1 MSALLGGIGMVTS
14 WRLGFVVL
22 GPRGRDVTG
31 LEVDGCSVH
40 TYTGGRDVVVI
51 SVPESRV

>member
-1 MSALLGGIGMVTS
+1 MVTS

-51 SVPESRV
+51 SVPESRL